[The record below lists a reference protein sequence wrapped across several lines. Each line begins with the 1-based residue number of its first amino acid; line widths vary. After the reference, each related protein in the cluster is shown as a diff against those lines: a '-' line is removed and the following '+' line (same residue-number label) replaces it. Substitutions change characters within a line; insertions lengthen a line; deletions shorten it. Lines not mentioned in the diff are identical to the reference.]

1 MFVSVEIS
9 VKKIFF
15 QVSLS
20 NKAHLLFFGYRRRR
34 HVFSFV
40 KFGLDNRS
48 LRVPVSRG
56 QPRWMNPFTTWGVA
70 ISQNILGIL
79 SIFVELLY
87 KDYIARVFT
96 PLIIIIYAVLAQR
109 KIKLGF
115 LFRQKNRSII
125 LKNLLQRCLEIFLAN
140 LFVISLNDNHF
151 HFRFIFISRRVTIGL
166 SKRLKLF
173 LVTT

>member
-1 MFVSVEIS
+1 MSVSVEIP

-34 HVFSFV
+34 DVFSFV

-56 QPRWMNPFTTWGVA
+56 QTRWMNPFTTWGVA
-70 ISQNILGIL
+70 ISQNILRIV

-87 KDYIARVFT
+87 KDNIARVFA

-115 LFRQKNRSII
+115 LFRLNNRSII

-151 HFRFIFISRRVTIGL
+151 HFRFIFISRRVTVRL
-166 SKRLKLF
+166 CKRLKLF